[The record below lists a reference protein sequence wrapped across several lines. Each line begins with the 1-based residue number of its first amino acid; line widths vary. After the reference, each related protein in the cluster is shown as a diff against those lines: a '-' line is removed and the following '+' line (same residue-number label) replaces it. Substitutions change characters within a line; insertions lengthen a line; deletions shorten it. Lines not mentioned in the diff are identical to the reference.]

1 MAKAIDGDK
10 LIGLLGYLIEATDSK
25 LEKNLLWSILED
37 IESGKCDPTPPVQ
50 PTLQRGDKVR
60 HKDFKNR
67 GPGVVMLAMGQKAQ
81 VYFEKT
87 EIGQPVKAYYRLD
100 KLEVIPDDPST

>member
-1 MAKAIDGDK
+1 MPKMIDGEK
-10 LIGLLGYLIEATDSK
+10 L
-25 LEKNLLWSILED
+25 LEYITTRQRSGDGSEELYSLEQLVH
-37 IESGKCDPTPPVQ
+37 SGTFDPTPPVQ

-100 KLEVIPDDPST
+100 KLEVITDDTTS